1 MEILVIKKR
10 RPKMNRPPTSGSRR
24 PASGARPSSS
34 MRQGQPGP
42 MRMPGTGAPGTARP
56 GTRGGGVP
64 GQSGVL
70 DAKINVADRPTTQQG
85 LGGMK
90 TGKRGPQRIVMDKS
104 YFLGML
110 RTKMTEVSTENN
122 RLEREIETANEE
134 NNSYL
139 SYEKRA
145 ETMANEI
152 KELQGQLG
160 DYNTLVDKL
169 NTDTEMDE
177 VQEDFNELKLQNE
190 MEERSIDKIF
200 TQRQEVEQ
208 QIKNAENEMQQCRMM
223 ADTLVED
230 MSPQL
235 RQKYTRLKET
245 NDELQRQLEEK
256 QQRLD
261 ALITKKDNME
271 EELKHSPVKQE
282 AVKLYNQLQELE
294 EKKKQL
300 EDEEKAKGTPAEER
314 DRLLKQVKVDNQEM
328 ASMERKTKEI
338 REEINNIQEEI
349 RALDMELEEHLGEK
363 NQKYKEL
370 KKREETMNEFL
381 DTFEE
386 TKKYEVER
394 KQAIEE
400 SIVAV
405 LSHMSKNLARQK
417 HMPTPKEL
425 ARMQDDLNFKQ
436 NEMHK
441 SEATSLSLN
450 DESQKLQMDL
460 QKVEQLEAKI
470 KLELETLNNS
480 IAQMEK
486 ELVVYSDL
494 EKVKKESDDKKKKLM
509 EDKVNLDKRKKH
521 SKQVIQ
527 ELSQKYDA
535 VKAELHENETHT
547 QLGNL
552 EKKWQHHEQNN
563 FVMKE
568 FIASKSKESDYRPL
582 VTKMKEQVDEYNRLL
597 QDQLVK
603 GQR

>member
-1 MEILVIKKR
+1 
-10 RPKMNRPPTSGSRR
+10 MNRPPTSGSRR
-24 PASGARPSSS
+24 PASGIRPSSS
-34 MRQGQPGP
+34 MKQAPQ

-64 GQSGVL
+64 GQGGAL
-70 DAKINVADRPTTQQG
+70 DSKISVAERPTTQQG
-85 LGGMK
+85 LGGLK
-90 TGKRGPQRIVMDKS
+90 TGKKGPQRIVMDRS
-104 YFLGML
+104 YFLGIL
-110 RTKMTEVSTENN
+110 RTKMTEVATENS
-122 RLEREIETANEE
+122 RLEREINTANEE
-134 NNSYL
+134 NDSYL

-145 ETMANEI
+145 ETMASEL

-169 NTDTEMDE
+169 NTDTEMDQ
-177 VQEDFNELKLQNE
+177 VQEDYNELKIQNE
-190 MEERSIDKIF
+190 MEQRSVDKIF
-200 TQRQEVEQ
+200 TQRQEVEEL
-208 QIKNAENEMQQCRMM
+208 IKNAENEVNQCRMM
-223 ADTLVED
+223 ADTLVEH

-235 RQKYTRLKET
+235 RHKYTGLKDT
-245 NDELQRQLEEK
+245 NSQLQSTLEEK

-271 EELKHSPVKQE
+271 EELKHSPIKQE
-282 AVKLYNQLQELE
+282 AVKLYNQLHELE

-300 EDEEKAKGTPAEER
+300 EEEEKAKGTPAEER
-314 DRLLKQVKVDNQEM
+314 DRLLKQVKINNQEM

-338 REEINNIQEEI
+338 KGEISNMQEEI
-349 RALDMELEEHLGEK
+349 KALDMELEDHLGEK

-381 DTFEE
+381 ESFEE
-386 TKKYEVER
+386 SKKFEVER
-394 KQAIEE
+394 KQAMEE
-400 SIVAV
+400 SIVGI

-441 SEATSLSLN
+441 SEATSVGLSE
-450 DESQKLQMDL
+450 ESQKLQMDL
-460 QKVEQLEAKI
+460 QKVEQLEEKI
-470 KLELETLNNS
+470 KLELETLTNS
-480 IAQMEK
+480 IKQMEE
-486 ELVVYSDL
+486 ELVLYSDL
-494 EKVKKESDDKKKKLM
+494 EKLKRESDNKKKKLM
-509 EDKVNLDKRKKH
+509 EDRVNLEKRKKN
-521 SKQVIQ
+521 SKQVVQ
-527 ELSQKYDA
+527 ELSSKYDT

-552 EKKWQHHEQNN
+552 ERKWQHHEQNN

-582 VTKMKEQVDEYNRLL
+582 VTKMKEQVDEYNLLL